1 MEDQVGERRDVERGR
16 EEGRKVEC
24 HPARGLKAWEE
35 RRSPVRK
42 AAQSGGRAQ
51 VSGGSCSS

>member
-42 AAQSGGRAQ
+42 AA
-51 VSGGSCSS
+51 